1 MEYAI
6 RLSDM
11 EFYAHHGC
19 YDLERE
25 VGTRFVVDLELTAEL
40 GDVAREDCVEK
51 AVNYLSVYESVA
63 RSMERRQRTIE
74 RVAVNIITA
83 LKEEFPAVHH
93 VVCTVSKLAPP
104 LGGKVGRVSVTI
116 EG

>member
-83 LKEEFPAVHH
+83 LKEEFPAVRH